1 MALLSIPFTDLYLGE
16 TSSWM
21 SGMPGTTDPEPP
33 PEADLPELVALRTE
47 CEKYFVANPERESWP
62 IRHAGIS
69 YRASLMNTI
78 SERVYVMRRLS
89 ETITPL
95 EALGL
100 PVPIVES
107 LMRPGMTGLILFCGT
122 FGQGKT
128 TTASSTVY
136 SRISKFGGVAVT
148 VEEPPEMPLHGHHG
162 LGVCYQT
169 SVQQGEFGHACRQA
183 VRWAPS
189 IIFLGEIR
197 DSETA
202 IEALRA
208 SINGRLV
215 ICTAHADNC
224 AMALQRVFAL
234 ATGDNNSADDVLG
247 MLASGLAG
255 VLHQRLERTDKRK
268 QLVVESLFCIGEDE
282 TSIRA
287 TIRQRNFEALKNTVA
302 LQKNRMF
309 FGARK
314 AIA

>member
-78 SERVYVMRRLS
+78 SERVYVMRRL
-89 ETITPL
+89 
-95 EALGL
+95 
-100 PVPIVES
+100 
-107 LMRPGMTGLILFCGT
+107 
-122 FGQGKT
+122 
-128 TTASSTVY
+128 
-136 SRISKFGGVAVT
+136 
-148 VEEPPEMPLHGHHG
+148 
-162 LGVCYQT
+162 
-169 SVQQGEFGHACRQA
+169 
-183 VRWAPS
+183 
-189 IIFLGEIR
+189 
-197 DSETA
+197 
-202 IEALRA
+202 
-208 SINGRLV
+208 
-215 ICTAHADNC
+215 
-224 AMALQRVFAL
+224 FAL

-314 AIA
+314 ATA